1 MKPERAREL
10 AKQIGEYANQC
21 CYRTD
26 GYQEDVEKLAQKLIL
41 HACAEQREE
50 DARLMGIMSG
60 QISELTEQFDSSRA
74 EGAFNALVNGAAAI
88 RGQT

>member
-1 MKPERAREL
+1 MTPDRAEEIASRIR
-10 AKQIGEYANQC
+10 ADYALT
-21 CYRTD
+21 R
-26 GYQEDVEKLAQKLIL
+26 GAAEAIKEIIL
-41 HACAEQREE
+41 QACAEQREE
-50 DARLMGIMSG
+50 DARLMEIMSG